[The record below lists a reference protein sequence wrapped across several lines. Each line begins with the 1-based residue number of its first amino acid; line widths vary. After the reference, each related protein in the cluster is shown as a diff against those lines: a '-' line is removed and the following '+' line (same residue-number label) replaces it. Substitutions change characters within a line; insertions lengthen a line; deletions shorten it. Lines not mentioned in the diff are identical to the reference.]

1 MTADGGRRE
10 RPRYGIDAP
19 GVIAGFLLGGGL
31 GAAAAGFALGH
42 DAGTSWRPVLSAALT
57 TGAIFAIEGLLML
70 AYSLA
75 GKYRHRDRMLDAIE
89 WRGDERV
96 LDVGTGR
103 ALLAIGAARRGPGV
117 QVVGIDIWSAKDLS
131 SNSAEAAR
139 RNAELEGV
147 AERVVVRDGD
157 ARQLDFPDA
166 SFDVVLSNLCLHNI
180 AKAADR
186 ARACREIARVLRPGG
201 TALISD
207 FRHTGDYARELAA
220 AGLET
225 RRGRLHALT
234 TFPPLRVVRAMR
246 PAAAS

>member
-1 MTADGGRRE
+1 MTATAGRRE

-19 GVIAGFLLGGGL
+19 GVIAGFLLGGGV
-31 GAAAAGFALGH
+31 GAAGAGFALG
-42 DAGTSWRPVLSAALT
+42 DGAAATWRPVLSALLT
-57 TGAIFAIEGLLML
+57 TGAILAIEGLLML

-75 GKYRHRDRMLDAIE
+75 GKYRQRDRMLAALE

-96 LDVGTGR
+96 LDVGSGR
-103 ALLAIGAARRGPGV
+103 GLLAIGAARRGLGV
-117 QVVGIDIWSAKDLS
+117 QVVGIDLWSAKDLS
-131 SNSAEAAR
+131 SNSAAAAR
-139 RNAELEGV
+139 RNAELEEV
-147 AERVVVRDGD
+147 AERVEIRDGD

-180 AKAADR
+180 AGAADR

-201 TALISD
+201 VALVSD

-220 AGLET
+220 AGLEV

-234 TFPPLRVVRAMR
+234 TFPPLRVVRATR
-246 PAAAS
+246 PAAP